1 MSEVSLPKTF
11 KAAVFAGPNEPLT
24 FQMLEL
30 KEPGQGEILIKVL
43 ATGVCYT
50 DANVQDGT
58 LGNILS
64 VIGSCHLRM

>member
-30 KEPGQGEILIKVL
+30 KKPGQGEILIKVL

-58 LGNILS
+58 LGNSLS
-64 VIGSCHLRM
+64 VIGSCDLRM